1 MNKRA
6 IAANPKLREMTSR
19 HIPAHAADQLTAA
32 ALQSLL
38 FARVLKWC
46 ITLDTLRTRFGDSA
60 PSKSVSSTLS
70 VSSWTRITVTVFR
83 IRVLRITCQY
93 LGVDV

>member
-60 PSKSVSSTLS
+60 PSAHRFSVSSRSS
-70 VSSWTRITVTVFR
+70 V
-83 IRVLRITCQY
+83 IRNRP
-93 LGVDV
+93 G